1 MAGLAESLWIE
12 WKRPIE
18 EYFECCPPQ
27 AFRAIR
33 EPAAKEITAGEWEVK
48 LDGARTAALTFEFK
62 EEMAGWPYFTIVAP
76 AGTVV
81 ELMFQEAHE
90 VGGAVLL
97 NTYFHSW
104 VRFVCREGENRFET
118 FDYIACRWVQL
129 HIHGAPGTA
138 VVRKV
143 GYAAA

>member
-1 MAGLAESLWIE
+1 MAS
-12 WKRPIE
+12 
-18 EYFECCPPQ
+18 
-27 AFRAIR
+27 
-33 EPAAKEITAGEWEVK
+33 AA
-48 LDGARTAALTFEFK
+48 AALTFEFK

-90 VGGAVLL
+90 VGGAALL

-143 GYAAA
+143 GLRRREFPWPHSPHIRYAEPALATLDGGQHQHAE